1 MSILVWFAGIM
12 SVLLRVREDIDPS
25 EEKFIEKIAIEF
37 LLIVRLSA
45 RSWRKNSEQSKQ
57 YFIFTEC
64 TSKGFIKYKLCA
76 YNI

>member
-1 MSILVWFAGIM
+1 M
-12 SVLLRVREDIDPS
+12 RVREDIDPS

-57 YFIFTEC
+57 YFNFYRV
-64 TSKGFIKYKLCA
+64 YKQGLH
-76 YNI
+76 

>member
-1 MSILVWFAGIM
+1 M
-12 SVLLRVREDIDPS
+12 RVREDIDPS

-57 YFIFTEC
+57 YFYFYRVYRQRLYEI
-64 TSKGFIKYKLCA
+64 
-76 YNI
+76 